1 MAFRGT
7 MSTRIADWKKLF
19 FVKIGAMR
27 KKHTL
32 LAFSED
38 SMAFLDVKSR
48 NVEHVFSGTEL
59 DKIKLSKDQTQ
70 FVVYIKKKKTT
81 VISPHRPE
89 ILNEIYTLMTQGV
102 DAVFPGSR
110 IRANGERSNV
120 QVGVAG
126 VTIIKHNVSTGVSSV
141 ECFIS
146 EIQECLRASDHP
158 NFVQLRLNNG
168 RVVLYELEE
177 VDRFIAFVG
186 ECAGKY
192 LGLYPEL
199 ASFSVEDTLQEK
211 RDLATT
217 SGLVE
222 YVVEKVF
229 ENGKRKT
236 LQLKLLETGFVEL
249 DMQGH
254 FKSFCLYHRIF
265 AIVYQHGTACRF
277 CVEIQNGNILV
288 FESYQR
294 DVIVSNLLEMCDCCS
309 MHVDLR
315 AEPAVE
321 GFKVE
326 VVGAILVPE
335 YEESLNKRLCN
346 LEKESQPFDLLAEYG
361 MSIARGKSS
370 CNQEKA
376 LVKCCTLLTQID
388 WSSQVLEALSG
399 LTVLDRLLSNRA
411 CFKAFC
417 GKDSAVQTLIETMK
431 RHVFSDNLLSV
442 GRTCDCTFPSPC
454 PLAGEITCE
463 IVHRSVRTVWLD
475 FALVS
480 CGMLVSNS
488 SNPRMTTP
496 WRQSRK
502 PESCPAN
509 SSKPS
514 SKFWRWC
521 GKMNLAPCQHIFCWK
536 SSNVLCIAAASAP
549 TRNCDFTCWNTL

>member
-1 MAFRGT
+1 MPSEGI
-7 MSTRIADWKKLF
+7 IA
-19 FVKIGAMR
+19 
-27 KKHTL
+27 
-32 LAFSED
+32 
-38 SMAFLDVKSR
+38 
-48 NVEHVFSGTEL
+48 
-59 DKIKLSKDQTQ
+59 
-70 FVVYIKKKKTT
+70 
-81 VISPHRPE
+81 
-89 ILNEIYTLMTQGV
+89 
-102 DAVFPGSR
+102 
-110 IRANGERSNV
+110 
-120 QVGVAG
+120 
-126 VTIIKHNVSTGVSSV
+126 
-141 ECFIS
+141 C
-146 EIQECLRASDHP
+146 
-158 NFVQLRLNNG
+158 
-168 RVVLYELEE
+168 
-177 VDRFIAFVG
+177 
-186 ECAGKY
+186 
-192 LGLYPEL
+192 
-199 ASFSVEDTLQEK
+199 
-211 RDLATT
+211 
-217 SGLVE
+217 
-222 YVVEKVF
+222 
-229 ENGKRKT
+229 
-236 LQLKLLETGFVEL
+236 
-249 DMQGH
+249 
-254 FKSFCLYHRIF
+254 
-265 AIVYQHGTACRF
+265 CRF
-277 CVEIQNGNILV
+277 CDG
-288 FESYQR
+288 F
-294 DVIVSNLLEMCDCCS
+294 
-309 MHVDLR
+309 
-315 AEPAVE
+315 AVE

-376 LVKCCTLLTQID
+376 LVKCCTLLTQIGLYDMLPNCLSPPNSLSPPPFYRLAAIGNSSHSVPLSRNTGRANPTPPFFGNPD

-509 SSKPS
+509 CACLYVRVCLRVRVCVCVHVCVFVYAYVYIRVCLSLSLHLRFSLYDGRAVFFFLTRCYLTSPPASKPS

-549 TRNCDFTCWNTL
+549 TRNCDFTWFGVIELSPPGFGVHPCGPP